1 MMRESRMNSMDK
13 VIDVYKRDVDLTLI
27 DESLRRTPDERI
39 RALQEFEKFRE
50 QIQQAMEQRRDPIR

>member
-1 MMRESRMNSMDK
+1 MDK

-39 RALQEFEKFRE
+39 RALQEFEEFRE
-50 QIQQAMEQRRDPIR
+50 QLQQAMEQRRDPVR

>member
-1 MMRESRMNSMDK
+1 MMNESHMNSMDK

-27 DESLRRTPDERI
+27 DESLRRTPEERI

-50 QIQQAMEQRRDPIR
+50 QMQKAMEQRHDPIR

>member
-1 MMRESRMNSMDK
+1 MNSMDK

-39 RALQEFEKFRE
+39 RALQEFEEFRE
-50 QIQQAMEQRRDPIR
+50 QLQQAMEQRRDPVR